1 MYATSWSVDAR
12 ESCLEI
18 TVVGAERD
26 AEEDE
31 VVEDGEEVESPARD
45 VAGDDPLLGGEVRGV
60 DVS

>member
-1 MYATSWSVDAR
+1 M
-12 ESCLEI
+12 EI

-45 VAGDDPLLGGEVRGV
+45 VAGDDPLLGGEVRVGAEHGEEGV